1 MHIYKTGNIC
11 FSTVGRLIL
20 SYLDKFW
27 SQKRNGSKFRN
38 KAFIFVVLMNWQFLK
53 ILKMFQY
60 IGILIDTR
68 MFNIYLTFL
77 LINITNF
84 KTMFYSGLKLI
95 WKIFERQLVY
105 SSMHLTH
112 MKIVSLNDKPVV
124 SFPFQAFILKRILFL
139 NNFMY
144 FKGVVT
150 VKLECFKYSL
160 LTVLYE
166 SKSNTFEELRMI
178 YFPQERSN
186 SNISKPRIV

>member
-1 MHIYKTGNIC
+1 
-11 FSTVGRLIL
+11 
-20 SYLDKFW
+20 
-27 SQKRNGSKFRN
+27 
-38 KAFIFVVLMNWQFLK
+38 
-53 ILKMFQY
+53 MFQY